1 MLIKKD
7 DLLKKLLKWTLPL
20 FVIGAGLVISGVIRN
35 SRPDVVTAA
44 TVKITPVIMGIVARK
59 TSFLPVIH
67 AQGTVKA
74 KQQIELVPEV
84 AGKIIW
90 VSPDFAEGGLFRAGE
105 TLVRID
111 PRNYEF
117 AVSRAR
123 ASVADARNILT
134 LEKAEAELAKTEW
147 EDLGTGDAS
156 ALVLRE
162 PQMESARA
170 KLASAEADL
179 NRAVLDLERTTLK
192 APFDGRIEEKKT
204 DIGQYV
210 SLGNNLAVLY
220 STDIAEILLPLT
232 DKELGKLDLQLI
244 YDDTAAALKPLA
256 VRLFAS
262 FGGKRRS
269 WHGKIVRTAGT
280 VDLASRM
287 LSVIVEVE
295 NPYQVSKGAAP
306 LLNGLFVEVEIP
318 GKEMQDVFILP
329 RSALHNQN
337 QVVLVDGDDTLR
349 SHEIEIL
356 HSTRQKIIIRGLSDG
371 DRVNISPLEILIEGT
386 RVKWQLANEDIWE
399 DIRGD
404 NP

>member
-1 MLIKKD
+1 MKKLIIRKN
-7 DLLKKLLKWTLPL
+7 DLLKRTLKWLLPII
-20 FVIGAGLVISGVIRN
+20 VIGVGLAISSVIRN
-35 SRPDVVTAA
+35 SRPEVAIASPEKTIA
-44 TVKITPVIMGIVARK
+44 IIRGVIAEK
-59 TSFLPVIH
+59 SSFQPTIH

-74 KQQIELVPEV
+74 KQKIELVPEV

-90 VSPDFAEGGLFRAGE
+90 VSPDFAEGGLFSEGGA
-105 TLVRID
+105 LVLID
-111 PRNYEF
+111 PRNYQF

-134 LEKAEAELAKTEW
+134 LEMAEAELAKTEW
-147 EDLGTGDAS
+147 EELGKGDAS

-162 PQMESARA
+162 PQLESARA

-179 NRAVLDLERTTLK
+179 ERAELDLERTTLK
-192 APFDGRIEEKKT
+192 APFDGRIEEKKV

-244 YDDTAAALKPLA
+244 YDDEAAALKPLA
-256 VRLFAS
+256 VKLFAS

-269 WHGKIVRTAGT
+269 WNGNIVRTAGT
-280 VDLASRM
+280 VDLNSRM
-287 LSVIVEVE
+287 LSVIVEVK
-295 NPYQVSKGAAP
+295 NPYQVHEGAAP

-329 RSALHNQN
+329 RSALHNQT
-337 QVVLVDGDDTLR
+337 QVVLVDKNDTLR
-349 SHEIEIL
+349 SQDIEII
-356 HSTRQKIIIRGLSDG
+356 HSTPQKIIIRGLKDG
-371 DRVNISPLEILIEGT
+371 DRVNISPLEILIEGSK
-386 RVKWQLANEDIWE
+386 VKWQLASKDIG
-399 DIRGD
+399 GD
-404 NP
+404 SP